1 MKAIICGA
9 GIAGISAA
17 WWLEM
22 FGWEV
27 VLLERA
33 ENLRAQGYMI
43 DFFGPGCEAVER
55 MCLFAKLE
63 EVRYRVPKVVWM
75 NLYKQPLASLNYAL
89 MEKITN
95 AKSVSLMRAALLL
108 PIGLSHRL

>member
-9 GIAGISAA
+9 GISGISAA

-27 VLLERA
+27 VLIERA
-33 ENLRAQGYMI
+33 ESLRAQGYMI

-55 MCLFAKLE
+55 MRLFA
-63 EVRYRVPKVVWM
+63 
-75 NLYKQPLASLNYAL
+75 N
-89 MEKITN
+89 
-95 AKSVSLMRAALLL
+95 
-108 PIGLSHRL
+108 